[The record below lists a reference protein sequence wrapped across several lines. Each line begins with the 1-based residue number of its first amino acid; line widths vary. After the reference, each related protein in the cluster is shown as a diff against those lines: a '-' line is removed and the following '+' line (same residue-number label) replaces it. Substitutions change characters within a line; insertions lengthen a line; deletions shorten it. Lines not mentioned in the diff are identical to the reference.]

1 MLNGIG
7 ICHTIDTPT
16 ILLWNSKLDLSLPF
30 DIKDHRIISYDFEKS
45 EEARSSLKHQIESAE
60 KGLESYNPIDK
71 TFKSQIHSVLFT
83 NTLEILEKMITLY
96 QNAQSIA
103 KSTEHDDEKNLK
115 Q

>member
-1 MLNGIG
+1 M
-7 ICHTIDTPT
+7 
-16 ILLWNSKLDLSLPF
+16 SLPF

-96 QNAQSIA
+96 QNVQSIA
-103 KSTEHDDEKNLK
+103 KSTEQDDEKNLK